1 MELIL
6 RLLHRQEGTTA
17 RSHEKML
24 RAAVFCFALLLMAFS
39 TTLLR
44 LSQFGNDP
52 FSCMNLGF
60 SLVSGLSF
68 GTCISIFNVLA
79 LVLLILWGRSYI
91 NVGTWLY
98 LFGLGPLADL
108 SYMLF
113 APFLTVGP
121 DAMLARSLLLA
132 AGIFV
137 SAFGVSLY
145 MCSAIGIGPYD
156 AISWIVENHT
166 HGRIPFRYARIT
178 LDSISVIVGFVFGS
192 IVGIGTLIMACGM
205 GPLISFNSRHFS
217 QPLLQRLLNSK

>member
-6 RLLHRQEGTTA
+6 RFLHRQENTMA
-17 RSHEKML
+17 HSREMLL
-24 RAAVFCFALLLMAFS
+24 RAVVFCFALSLMAFS

-60 SLVSGLSF
+60 SLVTGLSF

-79 LVLLILWGRSYI
+79 LILLVFWGRSYI
-91 NVGTWLY
+91 NIGTWLY
-98 LFGLGPLADL
+98 LFGLGPLADFT
-108 SYMLF
+108 YMLS

-121 DAMLARSLLLA
+121 DALLARSLLLA
-132 AGIFV
+132 AGIFI

-166 HGRIPFRYARIT
+166 HGKIPFRYARIM
-178 LDSISVIVGFVFGS
+178 LDSTSVIVGFVFGS
-192 IVGIGTLIMACGM
+192 IVGLGTLILACGM